1 MNKEHLLSVI
11 TSDEFETKEDVIKF
25 IKEYKE
31 GSIFDTLSA
40 INVNEHVEEKNGLK
54 YLSWAWAWDTVMR
67 IFPRSYST
75 VYETENGMPYWTDGK
90 TAWVKVGFTIVDDEH
105 PLGVERKEYFPILDY
120 RNKSITVDKLTSFDM
135 NTAVQRG
142 LTKAIA
148 RHGLGFYIY
157 AGEDLPQEDIE
168 KKKNDKI
175 EELSI
180 ELSKLQIELT
190 DLGINFREDEKFQE
204 FVKKNAKVKTTDT
217 GKLDVDGMERL
228 VAVYKAVIKRK
239 KDVESVE
246 EQSS

>member
-1 MNKEHLLSVI
+1 MNKEKLLSII
-11 TSDEFETKEDVIKF
+11 TTDAFETKEDVIKF
-25 IKEYKE
+25 IKDYKE
-31 GSIFDTLSA
+31 ESIFDVLSA
-40 INVNEHVEEKNGLK
+40 INVNEHIEEKNGLK

-67 IFPRSYST
+67 IYPKSYST
-75 VYETENGMPYWTDGK
+75 VYETDDGMPYWDDGK
-90 TAWVKVGFTIVDDEH
+90 TAWVKVGFTIVNDEH

-135 NTAVQRG
+135 NTAIQRG
-142 LTKAIA
+142 LTKCIA

-168 KKKNDKI
+168 KKKNDKF

-190 DLGINFREDEKFQE
+190 DLGINFREDEKFIE
-204 FVKKNAKVKTTDT
+204 FVKKNAKVKSLDI
-217 GKLDVDGMERL
+217 GKLDVDGLER
-228 VAVYKAVIKRK
+228 VVTVYKAVIKK
-239 KDVESVE
+239 KQDVENIE